1 MRRAIL
7 SILMGCLSA
16 GLATGC
22 AADGT
27 ASGGKPGR
35 TATSEVEQHVIP
47 GGDLC
52 SQWTECYHACAAM
65 DCADEASCAAQQAA
79 YESCDE
85 SLAPAPDY
93 CPLPV

>member
-1 MRRAIL
+1 MRRAML
-7 SILMGCLSA
+7 FILMGCLSA
-16 GLATGC
+16 GLTTGC
-22 AADGT
+22 AADGAT
-27 ASGGKPGR
+27 FNAQAGRAS
-35 TATSEVEQHVIP
+35 TSEVEQHMV
-47 GGDLC
+47 GGGELC

-65 DCADEASCAAQQAA
+65 TCDDEASCAAQQAA